1 MSVIDKA
8 KGIGRR
14 FTVDMRKSI
23 TGEAE
28 KRAGLIVKRP
38 VLNGEDWHDWAV
50 KHGIPSPVAADDM
63 HVTVIYSPDVDVKI
77 KPQSRPMIFCTEM
90 GSFHFFGADEDVFVL
105 ALGGYETWDLHD
117 RHYFLL
123 TNGATTKWPTY
134 RPHFTVSYS
143 APGFEISDE
152 ALADSPTHL
161 ILGGEVFD
169 EPKADFDAKKSGEN
183 PEGLIAAGL
192 EVVSLTDAVREAAKS
207 VLEARVGDFNAVD
220 QSALYEIANSTT
232 VAVGVLARFNAT
244 DDSGVAEIR
253 KALITVEGKKSHEIV
268 VDLKQVTAEVAKAMG
283 LAEAFKENVAEQM
296 VVTIAS
302 VSTVDGELVKD
313 FHGDTITTQALIEF
327 SRDIVRGTRASQ
339 FDHNGDNRL
348 EIVQS
353 FVLSEDIQKALGIDL
368 GYEPYLVEIHVP
380 DQNDWAKVLT
390 GDWGASIRGTMYI
403 EDPA

>member
-8 KGIGRR
+8 KDIGRR
-14 FTVDMRKSI
+14 LTVDMRKSI

-28 KRAGLIVKRP
+28 KRAGLVVKRP
-38 VLNGEDWHDWAV
+38 VLNGEDWYDWAV
-50 KHGIPSPVAADDM
+50 KHGIPSPLAADDI
-63 HVTVIYSPDVDVKI
+63 HVTVIYSPDIDVKT
-77 KPQSRPMIFCTEM
+77 KPQSRPMIFNTEQA
-90 GSFHFFGADEDVFVL
+90 SFHFFGPDEDVFVL
-105 ALGGYETWDLHD
+105 ALGGYETWELND

-123 TNGATTKWPTY
+123 ASGATTKWPTY
-134 RPHFTVSYS
+134 RPHMTISYD
-143 APGFEISDE
+143 AGGFEISDE
-152 ALADSPTHL
+152 ALADAPGHV

-169 EPKADFDAKKSGEN
+169 EPNKDFDAKKSGEN
-183 PEGLIAAGL
+183 PEGLIAAGFDP
-192 EVVSLTDAVREAAKS
+192 VTLTDAVREAAKS
-207 VLEARVGDFNAVD
+207 VLEARIGDFNAVD

-232 VAVGVLARFNAT
+232 VPVGVLARFNAT

-253 KALITVEGKKSHEIV
+253 KALITEDAKKSHEIV
-268 VDLKQVTAEVAKAMG
+268 VDLKQVTTEVAKAYG
-283 LAEAFKENVAEQM
+283 LKEAFKQNVAEQM

-368 GYEPYLVEIHVP
+368 GYEPYL
-380 DQNDWAKVLT
+380 
-390 GDWGASIRGTMYI
+390 I
-403 EDPA
+403 EAPQSPVKTLAQSF